1 MQALVAKVA
10 KKAWLW
16 PCLPGLTM
24 PHFPGKPGQKPG
36 KPGLASLFQAA
47 RVFGRA
53 PDARES
59 ACVTFQ
65 SAISGVCRFH
75 SSFMVSFAFCS
86 PFSIHSVCRLQVVF
100 MACVAFQFP
109 ISGVFR
115 FYSSFMVSLVFCSPF
130 SVHSVCRLQVVFIA
144 CTTFKLFS

>member
-1 MQALVAKVA
+1 MANVA

-16 PCLPGLTM
+16 PCLPGFTM
-24 PHFPGKPGQKPG
+24 PHFPGEPGQKPG

-47 RVFGRA
+47 RVFDRA
-53 PDARES
+53 PDARGS

-86 PFSIHSVCRLQVVF
+86 PFSVSSVCRLQAVF
-100 MACVAFQFP
+100 MAF
-109 ISGVFR
+109 
-115 FYSSFMVSLVFCSPF
+115 
-130 SVHSVCRLQVVFIA
+130 VVFI
-144 CTTFKLFS
+144 LFSRRVSPSS